1 MSTIELKNI
10 LIKQIAEINDFSFL
24 EAIKTIL
31 ETKVDHKIYTLSPEQ
46 DEIIRESEE
55 DIKQGNVFTNDQVNQ
70 EFQEW
75 LQEK

>member
-10 LIKQIAEINDFSFL
+10 LIKQIVEINDFSFL

-31 ETKVDHKIYTLSPEQ
+31 ETKVDHKVYTLSPEQ
-46 DEIIRESEE
+46 DGIIRESEKK
-55 DIKQGNVFTNDQVNQ
+55 IKQGHVFTNDQINM

-75 LQEK
+75 LKEK

>member
-1 MSTIELKNI
+1 MSTIKLKNI

-31 ETKVDHKIYTLSPEQ
+31 DTKIDHKVYTLSPEQ
-46 DEIIRESEE
+46 DGVIGESEK
-55 DIKQGNVFTNDQVNQ
+55 DIRQGNVFTNDQVNE

-75 LQEK
+75 LKEK

>member
-10 LIKQIAEINDFSFL
+10 LIKQIVEINDFSFL

-31 ETKVDHKIYTLSPEQ
+31 DTKIDHKVYTLSPQQ
-46 DEIIRESEE
+46 DGIIKESEK
-55 DIKQGNVFTNDQVNQ
+55 DIKQGNVFTNDQVYL

-75 LQEK
+75 LTDK